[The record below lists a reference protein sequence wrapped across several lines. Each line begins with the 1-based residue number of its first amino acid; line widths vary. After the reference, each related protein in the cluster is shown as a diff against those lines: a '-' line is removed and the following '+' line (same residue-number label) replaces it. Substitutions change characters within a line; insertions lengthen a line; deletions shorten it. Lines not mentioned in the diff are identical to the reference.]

1 MYFNS
6 LLSFISVTFAVIEL
20 LFPWRWENVTLI
32 KDCTSEYISIS
43 VYTYIIIYV
52 IRYININKINRKKEF
67 IPMDIVHLTI
77 RIDKQLRTDFQI
89 IAKKQDTTAT
99 EILTKYIQKYIDE
112 NK

>member
-1 MYFNS
+1 
-6 LLSFISVTFAVIEL
+6 
-20 LFPWRWENVTLI
+20 
-32 KDCTSEYISIS
+32 
-43 VYTYIIIYV
+43 
-52 IRYININKINRKKEF
+52 
-67 IPMDIVHLTI
+67 MDIVHLTI